1 MWIAGVLC
9 IIAWARVK
17 GISVCDVWAG
27 VRETTGHWWRTRK
40 KRGTGELVCVHMC
53 QRVCVCGFRFH
64 FWQLSPWQTATLTG
78 QPHLP
83 GD

>member
-1 MWIAGVLC
+1 MLC

-53 QRVCVCGFRFH
+53 QRVCVCVDSDSTSGSSHRGK
-64 FWQLSPWQTATLTG
+64 LL
-78 QPHLP
+78 L
-83 GD
+83 